1 MARFRLIPQQGK
13 FFENFASLARRLREG
28 TGLLEEMLAPE
39 QPNIA
44 KADEIKACEHD
55 CDRLTHELLSE
66 LNRTFVTPL
75 DREDIYHLA
84 RTLDDVMDAVDAA
97 AGTVRVYRI
106 AKLRSE
112 TRDLARTIT
121 RCADELVKAMGM
133 LEERKGLMDIVVEI
147 NRLENEADQLHAV
160 AIGSLFDEEK
170 DAITLIKQKEVL
182 NLLEEATDRC
192 EDCANLLEGVVVKYA

>member
-1 MARFRLIPQQGK
+1 MARFSLIPRQGR
-13 FFENFASLARRLREG
+13 FFENFAALAQRLRDACV
-28 TGLLEEMLAPE
+28 LLERMVETEPPDLV
-39 QPNIA
+39 

-55 CDRLTHELLSE
+55 CDRLTHDLLSE

-97 AGTVRVYRI
+97 AGTIRVYRI
-106 AKLRSE
+106 QRLRPA
-112 TRDLARTIT
+112 TREFARIIT
-121 RCADELVKAMGM
+121 RCADELVKAMGR
-133 LEERKGLMDIVVEI
+133 LEERTGLMELVVEI
-147 NRLENEADQLHAV
+147 NRLENEADQLHATE
-160 AIGSLFDEEK
+160 IGALFDEEK
-170 DAITLIKQKEVL
+170 DAIALIKHKEVL